1 MIRIDENAA
10 VQRVTELIAIHGG
23 SGQET
28 EVSDYVQRVL
38 QSAGVPTSAL
48 AIDTAHRR
56 SPIGGDTGN
65 LIVKLRGT
73 KRGPRRL
80 LMAHMDTVPLAVD
93 SVPFRDG
100 DWIRPKSDKTA
111 LGADDRSGCAVIL
124 TAILELIRQGIDHP
138 PLTLLFTVQ
147 EEIGLVGARHL
158 SAGKLGNPKL
168 CFNWDGRDPLDLIIG
183 AVGATY
189 VNATVS
195 GIASHAGVHP
205 DDGVNAAIV
214 ASLALADLQENGWH
228 GLVVMGRQRGTSNIG
243 IVQGGAATNVVMP
256 EIKVTA
262 EARSHSRTFRAKI
275 VREYR
280 KAFDRAAKQLRNADG
295 RRASIHFAEDTRY
308 EPFRIPKSAHAV
320 RAAMAAA
327 QSCGLTAQTSV
338 CNGGLDANW
347 MAAHGYPAVT
357 LGCGQHHIHTVDER
371 LNIPEF
377 LQACQIACQIA
388 CGD

>member
-1 MIRIDENAA
+1 MIRIDEKAA
-10 VQRVTELIAIHGG
+10 VQRVTELITIHGG

-38 QSAGVPTSAL
+38 QSAGIPKSAL

-56 SPIGGDTGN
+56 SPIGGATGN

-80 LMAHMDTVPLAVD
+80 LMAHMDTVPLAVA
-93 SVPFRDG
+93 SVPVRDG
-100 DWIRPKSDKTA
+100 DWIRPKSNQTA

-124 TAILELIRQGIDHP
+124 TAILELIRQGIDYP

-147 EEIGLVGARHL
+147 EEIGLVGARYL
-158 SAGKLGNPKL
+158 SAAKLGKPQL
-168 CFNWDGRDPLDLIIG
+168 CFNWDGRDPLDLIVG

-205 DDGVNAAIV
+205 DDGVNAGIV
-214 ASLALADLQENGWH
+214 ASLALADLQGNGWH
-228 GLVVMGRQRGTSNIG
+228 GLVVRGRQRGTSNIG

-280 KAFDRAAKQLRNADG
+280 KAFDRAAKQLRNVDG

-308 EPFRIPKSAHAV
+308 EPFRIPKSAQAV
-320 RAAMAAA
+320 RAARAAA
-327 QSCGLTAQTSV
+327 KACGLTAQTSI

-377 LQACQIACQIA
+377 LQASRIACQIA